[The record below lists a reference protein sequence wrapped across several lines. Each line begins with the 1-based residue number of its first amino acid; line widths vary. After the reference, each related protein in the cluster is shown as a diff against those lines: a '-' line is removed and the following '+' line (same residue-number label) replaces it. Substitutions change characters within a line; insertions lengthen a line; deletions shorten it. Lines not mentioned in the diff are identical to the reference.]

1 MRIFREIPFIKL
13 QNDTLK
19 TTVIELNLKLGK
31 RWKMMK
37 NEMMN

>member
-19 TTVIELNLKLGK
+19 TTVIELKLGK